1 MVNKNVISCLLKD
14 GKEIRINFRNFLT
27 HNPSKHMSMLDIII
41 PGTNTSTDTG
51 PNKIPAG
58 EKVLVIKTPKGVY
71 IRTNQGKIFAV
82 RTTPKDTTSST
93 VSSTLSSS
101 MTTVARNSQGSVTV
115 LTNSS
120 MSLGVTTSTTGQCK
134 SPATCCL

>member
-1 MVNKNVISCLLKD
+1 VRAKCNLRLPGCICGECDV
-14 GKEIRINFRNFLT
+14 FV
-27 HNPSKHMSMLDIII
+27 LDIII
-41 PGTNTSTDTG
+41 PGTNTSTDAG

-82 RTTPKDTTSST
+82 RTTPKTSA
-93 VSSTLSSS
+93 SSSASSS
-101 MTTVARNSQGSVTV
+101 MSSSSVATVARSSQATVTV

-120 MSLGVTTSTTGQCK
+120 MSSGVTTSTAGT
-134 SPATCCL
+134 

>member
-1 MVNKNVISCLLKD
+1 MCD
-14 GKEIRINFRNFLT
+14 CDD
-27 HNPSKHMSMLDIII
+27 MSVLDIII
-41 PGTNTSTDTG
+41 PGTNTSTDAG

-82 RTTPKDTTSST
+82 RTTPKTSASST
-93 VSSTLSSS
+93 VSSSVTSSS
-101 MTTVARNSQGSVTV
+101 VATVARSSQATYTV

-120 MSLGVTTSTTGQCK
+120 LSSGVTTSTAG
-134 SPATCCL
+134 

>member
-1 MVNKNVISCLLKD
+1 
-14 GKEIRINFRNFLT
+14 
-27 HNPSKHMSMLDIII
+27 MSVLDIII
-41 PGTNTSTDTG
+41 PGTNTSTDAG

-82 RTTPKDTTSST
+82 RTTPKTTASST
-93 VSSTLSSS
+93 VSSSMSSS
-101 MTTVARNSQGSVTV
+101 SVATVARSGQASVTV

-120 MSLGVTTSTTGQCK
+120 MSSGVTTSAAGN
-134 SPATCCL
+134 

>member
-1 MVNKNVISCLLKD
+1 VS
-14 GKEIRINFRNFLT
+14 
-27 HNPSKHMSMLDIII
+27 DIII
-41 PGTNTSTDTG
+41 PGTNTATDAG

-82 RTTPKDTTSST
+82 RTTPKTSATSTASSTSS
-93 VSSTLSSS
+93 SSV
-101 MTTVARNSQGSVTV
+101 TTVARSSQATMTT

-120 MSLGVTTSTTGQCK
+120 LSSAATATTTGHVLLFYVCASLGWNTKLQKQPDHIT
-134 SPATCCL
+134 

>member
-1 MVNKNVISCLLKD
+1 M
-14 GKEIRINFRNFLT
+14 F
-27 HNPSKHMSMLDIII
+27 MLDIII
-41 PGTNTSTDTG
+41 PGTNTSTDAG

-82 RTTPKDTTSST
+82 RTTPKTSGSST
-93 VSSTLSSS
+93 ASSS
-101 MTTVARNSQGSVTV
+101 MSSSSTAATVARSSQATVTV

-120 MSLGVTTSTTGQCK
+120 MSSGVTTSATGNCGMYFFFIPILN
-134 SPATCCL
+134 SIMFMTV

>member
-1 MVNKNVISCLLKD
+1 
-14 GKEIRINFRNFLT
+14 
-27 HNPSKHMSMLDIII
+27 MLDIII
-41 PGTNTSTDTG
+41 PGTNTSTDAG

-82 RTTPKDTTSST
+82 RTTPKTTASST
-93 VSSTLSSS
+93 ASSS
-101 MTTVARNSQGSVTV
+101 MSSSSAATVARSSQATVTV

-120 MSLGVTTSTTGQCK
+120 MSSGVITSTTGNN
-134 SPATCCL
+134 